1 MKCGLTD
8 KELGQINTLFARYAD
23 IEQAILYGSRAKGTN
38 KPFSDVDLTLVGE
51 GLTHSTLSRVLLD
64 IDDLLLPY
72 RFDVSLF
79 HHLTNPD
86 LIDHIR
92 RRGIVLY
99 RREKTLHT

>member
-1 MKCGLTD
+1 MKYGLTD
-8 KELGQINTLFARYAD
+8 KELEQINTLFARYAD

-51 GLTHSTLSRVLLD
+51 GLTHSTLSRLLLD

-79 HHLTNPD
+79 HNITNTD
-86 LIDHIR
+86 LVDHIR
-92 RRGIVLY
+92 RRGIILY
-99 RREKTLHT
+99 RREETPHA